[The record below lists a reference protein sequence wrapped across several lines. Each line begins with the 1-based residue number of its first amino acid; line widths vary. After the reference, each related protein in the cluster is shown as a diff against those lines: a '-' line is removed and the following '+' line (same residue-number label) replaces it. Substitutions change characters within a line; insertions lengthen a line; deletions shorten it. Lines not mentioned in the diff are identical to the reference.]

1 MVSLPK
7 YHFLIPY
14 HIESLR
20 QVDGG
25 DTCLQVKRLYQA
37 AIHRVDVHMLR
48 CLAADIERSLLG
60 VEQEAAFCLVDAL
73 RLVAAAALAAM
84 RLGVR
89 QCAGA
94 RLFLGIV
101 GGRVGLGFGLCGLLG
116 LRHIGAEGGNC
127 ACATY
132 VIFVVAGIESTH
144 GKC

>member
-1 MVSLPK
+1 
-7 YHFLIPY
+7 
-14 HIESLR
+14 
-20 QVDGG
+20 
-25 DTCLQVKRLYQA
+25 
-37 AIHRVDVHMLR
+37 MLR

-144 GKC
+144 GKCQVFRLHVATIPDNHPFGFIACYVCGNVEFEHTAS